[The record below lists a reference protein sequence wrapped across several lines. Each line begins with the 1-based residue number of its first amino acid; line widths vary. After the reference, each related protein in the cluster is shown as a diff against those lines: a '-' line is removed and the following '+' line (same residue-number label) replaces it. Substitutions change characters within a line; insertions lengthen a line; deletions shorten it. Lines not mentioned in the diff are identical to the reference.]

1 MTDHALR
8 PQAVLLC
15 AGLGSRLQPFTKQL
29 PKPLLPVGGVT
40 LLERTVHYLREA
52 GIRDITIVTGY
63 RHEAFDEVARR
74 MGLRTFF
81 NPDYARRNNH
91 SSVAVLG
98 KAFADTFIIDG
109 DLLLTRNV
117 FTEILE
123 DFRLHGPRSGFVVQR
138 TRKGASEWEVIEEGG
153 VLRGVRKNS
162 AEGWSLSGVSYWRAE
177 EAERIRERLAGCGA
191 DAFWEDC
198 VLELLQATPPLPVR
212 VWKTRDFQ
220 VEIDAFVDALRAGV
234 MTPEEVAVVCSE
246 RPPERL
252 ESLSNDTFL
261 VVVDSEE
268 QVLRVPNVRVD
279 GLIDRTVEARVLA
292 LLRDF
297 PHAVPATFY
306 AGGLKVSPFCRQC
319 RLLSESGDFEA
330 DVGRLMTV
338 LAKLH
343 AVPVPPDA
351 GLPKFSVRDEVLRY
365 EASARVSLLDD
376 EEHDE
381 ILAWAE
387 EMDRDP
393 KVLCHRD
400 LVPENVLVTPDSVEL
415 IDFEYAAVTSPYWD
429 LASFLT
435 ENPGNERFQMECLR
449 RYGDVNPIRV
459 ERAKAV
465 VSYVWALWGFHRRTM
480 AYGRKRLADFDRFRM
495 LGRRQA

>member
-1 MTDHALR
+1 M
-8 PQAVLLC
+8 
-15 AGLGSRLQPFTKQL
+15 
-29 PKPLLPVGGVT
+29 
-40 LLERTVHYLREA
+40 
-52 GIRDITIVTGY
+52 
-63 RHEAFDEVARR
+63 
-74 MGLRTFF
+74 
-81 NPDYARRNNH
+81 
-91 SSVAVLG
+91 
-98 KAFADTFIIDG
+98 
-109 DLLLTRNV
+109 
-117 FTEILE
+117 
-123 DFRLHGPRSGFVVQR
+123 
-138 TRKGASEWEVIEEGG
+138 IEEGG

-261 VVVDSEE
+261 VVVDGEE

-306 AGGLKVSPFCRQC
+306 AGGLKVSPFRRQC

-400 LVPENVLVTPDSVEL
+400 LVPENVLMTPDSVEL

>member
-1 MTDHALR
+1 
-8 PQAVLLC
+8 
-15 AGLGSRLQPFTKQL
+15 
-29 PKPLLPVGGVT
+29 
-40 LLERTVHYLREA
+40 
-52 GIRDITIVTGY
+52 
-63 RHEAFDEVARR
+63 
-74 MGLRTFF
+74 
-81 NPDYARRNNH
+81 
-91 SSVAVLG
+91 
-98 KAFADTFIIDG
+98 
-109 DLLLTRNV
+109 
-117 FTEILE
+117 
-123 DFRLHGPRSGFVVQR
+123 
-138 TRKGASEWEVIEEGG
+138 
-153 VLRGVRKNS
+153 
-162 AEGWSLSGVSYWRAE
+162 
-177 EAERIRERLAGCGA
+177 
-191 DAFWEDC
+191 
-198 VLELLQATPPLPVR
+198 
-212 VWKTRDFQ
+212 
-220 VEIDAFVDALRAGV
+220 

-261 VVVDSEE
+261 VVVDGEE

-306 AGGLKVSPFCRQC
+306 AGGLKVSPFRRQC

-400 LVPENVLVTPDSVEL
+400 LVPENVLMTPDSVEL